1 MQKTGLS
8 LGANRRANMVVRN
21 NRLIADN
28 GMKLVNVDNSI
39 AEEVW
44 LSPSD
49 NINNWREVT
58 EAEALAIEEEERRK
72 ADEEANESTNE

>member
-1 MQKTGLS
+1 
-8 LGANRRANMVVRN
+8 MVVKK

-28 GMKLVNVDNSI
+28 GMKLVSVDNFI

-49 NINNWREVT
+49 SIANWREISESEALEIEEARIKAEEEAIRI
-58 EAEALAIEEEERRK
+58 EAEM
-72 ADEEANESTNE
+72 EAQHNKGVAE

>member
-1 MQKTGLS
+1 
-8 LGANRRANMVVRN
+8 MVVRG
-21 NRLIADN
+21 NRLIADD

-49 NINNWREVT
+49 SIANWREIS
-58 EAEALAIEEEERRK
+58 EAEALEIEEARIK
-72 ADEEANESTNE
+72 AEEEANANGE

>member
-1 MQKTGLS
+1 MIVKK
-8 LGANRRANMVVRN
+8 
-21 NRLIADN
+21 NRLIAEN

-49 NINNWREVT
+49 NINNWREIT

-72 ADEEANESTNE
+72 AEEEARANLE

>member
-1 MQKTGLS
+1 MIVKK
-8 LGANRRANMVVRN
+8 
-21 NRLIADN
+21 NRLIAEN
-28 GMKLVNVDNSI
+28 GMKLVSVDNFI
-39 AEEVW
+39 ATEVW

-72 ADEEANESTNE
+72 AEKEARANLE